1 MKSIIYR
8 LTKRNILI
16 ATVIACFFAFVSN
29 ATFNAV
35 GGMMFNAGNVST
47 ANTMI
52 DLLQLFF
59 YVAFRLKIA
68 CKLDRYD
75 VPFICGGVI
84 AIVC

>member
-8 LTKRNILI
+8 LTKRNIMI

-29 ATFNAV
+29 TTFNAV

-52 DLLQLFF
+52 DGLQLFF
-59 YVAFRLKIA
+59 YVACRLKIA

-75 VPFICGGVI
+75 LPFICGGVI

>member
-1 MKSIIYR
+1 M
-8 LTKRNILI
+8 I
-16 ATVIACFFAFVSN
+16 ATVIACLFAFVSN

-35 GGMMFNAGNVST
+35 GGVMFNADNVST

-52 DLLQLFF
+52 DYLQLFF
-59 YVAFRLKIA
+59 YVAVRLKIA

-75 VPFICGGVI
+75 VPFICAGVI

>member
-1 MKSIIYR
+1 M
-8 LTKRNILI
+8 
-16 ATVIACFFAFVSN
+16 SN

-35 GGMMFNAGNVST
+35 GGVMFNAGNVST

>member
-16 ATVIACFFAFVSN
+16 ATVIACLFAFVSN

-52 DLLQLFF
+52 DCLQLFF
-59 YVAFRLKIA
+59 YVACRLKIA

-75 VPFICGGVI
+75 VPFICGGII

>member
-8 LTKRNILI
+8 LTKRNVMI
-16 ATVIACFFAFVSN
+16 ATVIACIFAFVSN

-35 GGMMFNAGNVST
+35 GGVMFNAGNVST

-52 DLLQLFF
+52 DILQLSF
-59 YVAFRLKIA
+59 YVAFRLKLV

-75 VPFICGGVI
+75 LPFICGGVI

>member
-1 MKSIIYR
+1 MNNIIYR

-16 ATVIACFFAFVSN
+16 ATVMGCLFAFVSN

-35 GGMMFNAGNVST
+35 GGVMFNAENVST

-52 DLLQLFF
+52 DILQLFF

-75 VPFICGGVI
+75 LPFICGGVI

>member
-29 ATFNAV
+29 TTFNAV

-52 DLLQLFF
+52 DCLQLFF
-59 YVAFRLKIA
+59 YVACRLKIA

-75 VPFICGGVI
+75 LPFICGGVI

>member
-1 MKSIIYR
+1 MKNIIYR
-8 LTKRNILI
+8 LTKRNIM
-16 ATVIACFFAFVSN
+16 IACFFAFVSN
-29 ATFNAV
+29 TTFNAV

-52 DLLQLFF
+52 DCLQLFF
-59 YVAFRLKIA
+59 YVACRLKIA